1 MAAPSQ
7 QKTSLA
13 NKWHR
18 DFQKAL
24 ELDGWGQVEEAKS
37 GYETCRPPRAAPLFP
52 KLSPVS
58 FELFPTAWNAGRAC
72 P

>member
-1 MAAPSQ
+1 MAAPSAQ
-7 QKTSLA
+7 QKLSLS

-37 GYETCRPPRAAPLFP
+37 GYETYPPKPYP
-52 KLSPVS
+52 
-58 FELFPTAWNAGRAC
+58 
-72 P
+72 